1 MGRAGWARW
10 PRGRPGPPNVQRRPA
25 TATRPADSGRSEAG
39 HLPMLENPHQ
49 PGDPTPDKR
58 KVDKRTAAGGHVH
71 GPNGPR
77 RPPHAPPRPA
87 RPAHPPPHKR
97 PHAPPTPARSSYP
110 PMRDRGAATGENL
123 QQAVVTAPCG
133 PAGAVSPMFSRV
145 EGIVLHRAVR
155 HRRRL
160 KATPPA
166 AWCRTTPD
174 IPNDPGRCPSGPH
187 AAAQLPRHTPRWP
200 RQDARHA
207 G

>member
-1 MGRAGWARW
+1 MKVIKIHKLLDVTRDTTEWPRMGRAGWARW

-97 PHAPPTPARSSYP
+97 PHTPPDSRSFKLPANAGSRG
-110 PMRDRGAATGENL
+110 RDRGKPATIGCYGSMRPGTRG
-123 QQAVVTAPCG
+123 VTY
-133 PAGAVSPMFSRV
+133 VQ
-145 EGIVLHRAVR
+145 
-155 HRRRL
+155 
-160 KATPPA
+160 
-166 AWCRTTPD
+166 
-174 IPNDPGRCPSGPH
+174 PS
-187 AAAQLPRHTPRWP
+187 
-200 RQDARHA
+200 
-207 G
+207 